1 MTDEATSA
9 GTHAHT
15 YTHTHMRRHKP
26 THTHTYTET
35 RTHDPP
41 MVMTDLEDTK
51 DTLLRLGLLLERER
65 MKVEDGISYV
75 HEIYHANFE
84 GKCCT
89 GLKASVSQ

>member
-1 MTDEATSA
+1 MKLQAQAHTRIHTHIHTCA
-9 GTHAHT
+9 GTN
-15 YTHTHMRRHKP
+15 P
-26 THTHTYTET
+26 LTHTYTET